1 MLVAASGES
10 ISKDL
15 TGVLVAVAELAAYAD
30 ADASASEERVRAVVR
45 WC

>member
-10 ISKDL
+10 ISKDS
-15 TGVLVAVAELAAYAD
+15 TGLLAAVAAYAD
-30 ADASASEERVRAVVR
+30 ADVSASGEERVRAVAR